1 MSVLQP
7 NTSSAAESASELWR
21 IRAPLCGSRFHHCP
35 PWVGRLAGTYKATQL
50 TSPRTLWPCALVSHR
65 ANVPEVAGREGAPSL
80 IPRHT
85 YALQCFRSDWAP
97 HWASC
102 GRPESTLV
110 QTWRHQLLARGRPA
124 MWLQDLHGTQLC
136 HMVWLMA
143 NAADLTQS
151 YPIRED
157 SGCMEAGVNLLPEH
171 TSIQGCMLAK
181 YFVIFQPPLST
192 VPLRLPYHQPA
203 VCQ

>member
-1 MSVLQP
+1 MP
-7 NTSSAAESASELWR
+7 SS
-21 IRAPLCGSRFHHCP
+21 
-35 PWVGRLAGTYKATQL
+35 LA
-50 TSPRTLWPCALVSHR
+50 RR

-85 YALQCFRSDWAP
+85 YAIQCFRSDWP
-97 HWASC
+97 PYWATC

-124 MWLQDLHGTQLC
+124 LWLQDLHGTLLC

-143 NAADLTQS
+143 NAADLTRS

-157 SGCMEAGVNLLPEH
+157 SGCMEAGVNHLPEH
-171 TSIQGCMLAK
+171 TSNCTVRQPVTGHRLANNR
-181 YFVIFQPPLST
+181 VTSCTWLATLMRMCRVVRAQNINL
-192 VPLRLPYHQPA
+192 V
-203 VCQ
+203 